1 MNSTVQLVLAI
12 ISSHLGKIPA
22 GLFLFWLNFV
32 IKQLIFT
39 QALFWSGCWRGGGN
53 VIYLTVCLMGG
64 VNQPLRSFC
73 EQEQLGWLPWAGW
86 QCGQHSGNAHC
97 VGFISLSA
105 ELSWA
110 AFWGFSSNLCPE
122 QRHLTPNPALGS
134 AGTSALCH
142 TRSARGSGGCTSG
155 NPCIFSLS
163 IYQVVVQLHPGV
175 FAEGSRFGSF
185 ALWLLVQL
193 SQLPC
198 PRGFLPAFL
207 PASFPDPSKQGWTFC
222 HAPLEVSK
230 LSGSSCCVEF
240 VMLSLKMGN

>member
-1 MNSTVQLVLAI
+1 MCLV
-12 ISSHLGKIPA
+12 
-22 GLFLFWLNFV
+22 
-32 IKQLIFT
+32 
-39 QALFWSGCWRGGGN
+39 
-53 VIYLTVCLMGG
+53 GG

-73 EQEQLGWLPWAGW
+73 EQEQLWWLPWAGW
-86 QCGQHSGNAHC
+86 QLAVWAAQWECPLCGLRFTA
-97 VGFISLSA
+97 A

-110 AFWGFSSNLCPE
+110 AFWGFSSHLCPE

-155 NPCIFSLS
+155 NPCVFSLS
-163 IYQVVVQLHPGV
+163 MYQVVVQLHPGV

-198 PRGFLPAFL
+198 PQGFLPAFL

-230 LSGSSCCVEF
+230 LSASSCCVEF
-240 VMLSLKMGN
+240 VLLSLKM